1 MYFEQFY
8 LGCLAQAS
16 YMIGSEGVAV
26 VVDPQ
31 RDVDFY
37 IEEAGKNGFKIAHII
52 ETHIH
57 ADFVSGHKELADR
70 TGAKIYIGA
79 RASAQVAHVAVKE
92 GDEVRFGRTVLR
104 FLETPGHTPGCIST
118 LVTDLDHSEEPWA
131 VLTGDTLFIG
141 EVGRPDLVPSTT
153 PQEMAGALYDSLHQK
168 LLTLPDNVVVYPAHG
183 AGSLCGANIGK
194 ERFSTIGEQRAS
206 NYALQPMS
214 RDDFVEMLTRAM
226 PLRPEYFFRDAA
238 INSAGAVALSALPP
252 LPSLTP
258 DDVESKQGSGAIILD
273 TRTAAEFGVA
283 HIPSAIN
290 IPLQG
295 QFAQWAGTVI
305 GLDAGIIL
313 VSTDTGADP
322 ERIAEA
328 RMRLARVGVEN
339 VIGTLDGGVDAWRQA
354 GKPLARVQQIS
365 VEELSAL
372 LADPASGIQLVD
384 VREPG
389 EWAAGHIEGALHHK
403 LGGLPSPAVTGEN
416 LQSVDDI
423 DPSRP
428 VAVQCAGGFRSA
440 IGCSLLA
447 AAGFDNLLNVGGG
460 FGAWEKAKLPVEKP
474 ATLAT

>member
-16 YMIGSEGVAV
+16 YMIGSGGVAA

-37 IEEAGKNGFKIAHII
+37 IEEAEKNGFKIAHII

-57 ADFVSGHKELADR
+57 ADFVSGHAELADR

-79 RASAQVAHVAVKE
+79 QAGAQVPHVGVKE
-92 GDEVRFGRTVLR
+92 GNEIRFGRAVLR

-118 LVTDLDHSEEPWA
+118 LVTDLDRSEEPWA

-141 EVGRPDLVPSTT
+141 EVGRPDLVPGHT
-153 PQEMAGALYDSLHQK
+153 PQEMAGVLYDSLHQK
-168 LLTLPDNVVVYPAHG
+168 LLTLPDSVMVYPAHG

-206 NYALQPMS
+206 NYALKPMS
-214 RDDFVEMLTRAM
+214 REQFAEMLTSVL
-226 PLRPEYFFRDAA
+226 PLRPDYFFRDAA
-238 INSAGAVALSALPP
+238 INSTGAVALADLPELP
-252 LPSLTP
+252 LLAP
-258 DDVESKQGSGAIILD
+258 DEVESRQKDGAVVLD
-273 TRTAAEFGVA
+273 SRTAAEFGAA
-283 HIPSAIN
+283 HVPAAIN

-313 VSTDTGADP
+313 VSAGTDADP
-322 ERIAEA
+322 EQIAES

-339 VIGTLDGGVDAWRQA
+339 VIGTLDGGLDAWQQA
-354 GKPLARVQQIS
+354 GKPLARIQQIS
-365 VEELSAL
+365 VEVLSGL
-372 LADPASGIQLVD
+372 LGDAASGIQLVD

-389 EWAAGHIEGALHHK
+389 EWAAGHIEGALHHT
-403 LGGLPSPAVTGEN
+403 LGGLPSPAVTGER
-416 LQSVDDI
+416 LQSIDDI

-428 VAVQCAGGFRSA
+428 VAVHCAGGYRSA
-440 IGCSLLA
+440 VGCSLLA
-447 AAGFDNLLNVGGG
+447 AAGFDNPLNVAGG
-460 FGAWEKAKLPVEKP
+460 FGAWEKAEFPVAKP
-474 ATLAT
+474 VPTAA